1 MSCHDLRSTKFQS
14 RKEPHSLEI
23 KIPLILYLL
32 FHSFNNHIP
41 NTYSTAGTAQGAKD
55 KKIHGTRP
63 HSPGLLP
70 GEERQTGKQIIT
82 ATCSVWDVLCENEE
96 TEYLYSNWRYQEMW
110 VPVEMTFELKIK
122 YWESNENCYHA
133 NNQTHTEKICMY
145 FNLLV
150 LNIHNRPTV
159 SGLIKNCNYFVKRK
173 IIIIKQTWNPDSG
186 SVILRERIVLLIWKN
201 RTAYKIFKNKYRRMA

>member
-1 MSCHDLRSTKFQS
+1 MKQHFKTLGRKKKKGLALTNQETHQIFVNCHDLRSTKFQS
-14 RKEPHSLEI
+14 RKESHSLEI

-82 ATCSVWDVLCENEE
+82 ATCSV
-96 TEYLYSNWRYQEMW
+96 
-110 VPVEMTFELKIK
+110 
-122 YWESNENCYHA
+122 
-133 NNQTHTEKICMY
+133 
-145 FNLLV
+145 
-150 LNIHNRPTV
+150 
-159 SGLIKNCNYFVKRK
+159 
-173 IIIIKQTWNPDSG
+173 
-186 SVILRERIVLLIWKN
+186 
-201 RTAYKIFKNKYRRMA
+201 